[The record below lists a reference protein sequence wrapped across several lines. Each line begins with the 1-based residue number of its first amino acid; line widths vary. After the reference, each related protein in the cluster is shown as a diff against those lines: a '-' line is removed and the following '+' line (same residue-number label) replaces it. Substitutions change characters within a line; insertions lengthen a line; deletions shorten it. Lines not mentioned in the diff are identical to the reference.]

1 MGQGRLHKNLNL
13 GRSRQGSLP
22 RLTSPMSRAAGT
34 RSQLSP
40 QIALPT
46 KRQLFLKFRRRVI
59 FLPRVD
65 GATVVS
71 IRLICYLAVSLVL
84 AFTGSADVVAQES
97 NTISSPSIVGREPI
111 KVTSDTMQLLGGGP
125 EEWTSPEGLASSLQV
140 LLLLTVLSLAPAVL
154 LMTTCY
160 VRIIIVLGLLRQ
172 AIGLQSLPP
181 SQVMTSV
188 ALFMTLFVMMPVW
201 KQVYDDAIEPY
212 TNPAVSMSLEEAY
225 EEGAIPVRD
234 FMSRQ
239 IDVAGNHED
248 VDLFYGY
255 MDPDAPLPDSF
266 DEVPMRVLL
275 PAYILSE
282 LKTAFMMGFQIY
294 LPFLIVDLVVA
305 SVTISM
311 GMLMLPPAVISLPF
325 KLLLF
330 VLVDG
335 WRLVVTMLMDSFG
348 TLVT

>member
-1 MGQGRLHKNLNL
+1 MVFNR
-13 GRSRQGSLP
+13 
-22 RLTSPMSRAAGT
+22 
-34 RSQLSP
+34 
-40 QIALPT
+40 
-46 KRQLFLKFRRRVI
+46 
-59 FLPRVD
+59 
-65 GATVVS
+65 VVS
-71 IRLICYLAVSLVL
+71 QRFHWIFISAVLLA
-84 AFTGSADVVAQES
+84 AMTAAPSAVAQEA
-97 NTISSPSIVGREPI
+97 TLVERPPI
-111 KVTSDTMQLLGGGP
+111 QVTPESLEILGGGP
-125 EEWTSPEGLASSLQV
+125 EQWTSPEGLASSLQV

-201 KQVYDDAIEPY
+201 KDVYDDAIEPY

-225 EEGAIPVRD
+225 EAGSVPVRD
-234 FMSRQ
+234 FMYRQ
-239 IDVAGNHED
+239 IHVSGNHQD
-248 VDLFYGY
+248 IDLFYEY
-255 MDPDAPLPDSF
+255 MDPNIPLPEEI

-282 LKTAFMMGFQIY
+282 LKIAFLMGFQIY

-335 WRLVVTMLMDSFG
+335 WRLVVTMLMGSFG
-348 TLVT
+348 TLS

>member
-1 MGQGRLHKNLNL
+1 MVGLRLC
-13 GRSRQGSLP
+13 
-22 RLTSPMSRAAGT
+22 
-34 RSQLSP
+34 
-40 QIALPT
+40 I
-46 KRQLFLKFRRRVI
+46 V
-59 FLPRVD
+59 
-65 GATVVS
+65 
-71 IRLICYLAVSLVL
+71 LICAFSLALI
-84 AFTGSADVVAQES
+84 GSVDVVAQETPVS
-97 NTISSPSIVGREPI
+97 STPTIVNRAPI
-111 KVTSDTMQLLGGGP
+111 KVTPDTLEMIGGGP
-125 EEWTSPEGLASSLQV
+125 EQWTSPEGLASSLQV
-140 LLLLTVLSLAPAVL
+140 MLLLTVLSLAPAIL

-201 KQVYDDAIEPY
+201 KTVYDDAIQPY
-212 TNPAVSMSLEEAY
+212 TDPEVSMTLEDAY
-225 EEGAIPVRD
+225 EAGAIPVRD
-234 FMSRQ
+234 FMYRQ

-248 VDLFYGY
+248 IDLFYEY
-255 MDPDAPLPDSF
+255 MDPNIALPETI

-282 LKTAFMMGFQIY
+282 LKTAFLMGFQIY

-348 TLVT
+348 TMGM

>member
-1 MGQGRLHKNLNL
+1 MVPL
-13 GRSRQGSLP
+13 RSFCLLVAALTLSLIA
-22 RLTSPMSRAAGT
+22 SAGAAGQDA
-34 RSQLSP
+34 S
-40 QIALPT
+40 A
-46 KRQLFLKFRRRVI
+46 
-59 FLPRVD
+59 
-65 GATVVS
+65 
-71 IRLICYLAVSLVL
+71 
-84 AFTGSADVVAQES
+84 GSAP
-97 NTISSPSIVGREPI
+97 TIVEPPSI
-111 KVTSDTMQLLGGGP
+111 KVAPETLQVLGGGP
-125 EEWTSPEGLASSLQV
+125 EQWTSPEGMASSLQV

-188 ALFMTLFVMMPVW
+188 ALFMTLFVMTPVW
-201 KQVYDDAIEPY
+201 KKVYDDAIEPY
-212 TNPAVSMSLEEAY
+212 TNPEVSMTLQDAY
-225 EEGAIPVRD
+225 EAGAVPVRD
-234 FMSRQ
+234 FMYRQ
-239 IDVAGNHED
+239 IHVAGNHQD
-248 VDLFYGY
+248 IDLFYEY
-255 MDPDAPLPDSF
+255 MDPDIPLPEEI

-282 LKTAFMMGFQIY
+282 LKTAFLMGFQIY

-335 WRLVVTMLMDSFG
+335 WHLVILMLMDSFG
-348 TLVT
+348 TSGMY